1 MPLRRMPLADGVS
14 APRSMRAHM
23 KNARRRFTR
32 EKVIR
37 QFNGMFQIKKKEQDE
52 IVSVATFLDTSA
64 FLSSGP
70 HELSLLRTR
79 MA

>member
-1 MPLRRMPLADGVS
+1 MPLRRTALAGGAS
-14 APRSMRAHM
+14 ASMHARR

-64 FLSSGP
+64 FLSCGP

-79 MA
+79 TA